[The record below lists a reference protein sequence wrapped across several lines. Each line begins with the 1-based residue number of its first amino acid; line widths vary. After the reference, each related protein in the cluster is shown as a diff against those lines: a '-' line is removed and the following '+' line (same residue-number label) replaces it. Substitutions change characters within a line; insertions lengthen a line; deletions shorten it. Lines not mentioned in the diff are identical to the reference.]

1 MTHLP
6 CLDHRRAGYRTA
18 VSNSTPPGWYPVPG
32 ADGTPGHERWW
43 DGNAWTNEVRPLQGG
58 VAGPLA
64 DAPTQTWQ
72 PSEQKPGYGYPGG
85 AAAPS
90 YGYPGQDA
98 APAAGYGYPAQ
109 DAYQGQNPYQGQG
122 GYPAQGAGYGYP
134 GPGYPPQGPAKSK
147 AGMIIGISVGVLAVG
162 GIVAGIMLSGGDPK
176 ADPTPNPTVTI
187 TQSDNPAPSPTPTR
201 PTTSPTVPVPKPLP
215 VLKTTVPDPQHA
227 ITVPVFEGWDAATD
241 SAHSTV
247 SLGSGRYTCPDGN
260 SCIRGQ
266 FSVGK
271 DTIQGATPKAAADA
285 AMPTYAGLIF
295 TGITSHTDSG
305 SGYVSVAGVLGYAT
319 RWHVRTSDGT
329 QGYVL
334 LAAVP
339 AKGGG
344 YVVFEGGVDDDPAAP
359 DSSVLDQI
367 LKGIKQDS
375 SSGSST

>member
-1 MTHLP
+1 M
-6 CLDHRRAGYRTA
+6 
-18 VSNSTPPGWYPVPG
+18 SNSTPPGWYPVQG

-43 DGNAWTNEVRPLQGG
+43 DGNAWTSEVRPLQGG
-58 VAGPLA
+58 VAGGLP

-72 PSEQKPGYGYPGG
+72 PSEQKPGYRYPGG
-85 AAAPS
+85 AQAPA
-90 YGYPGQDA
+90 YGYPGQDGA
-98 APAAGYGYPAQ
+98 QAPAYGYPGQEGAQ
-109 DAYQGQNPYQGQG
+109 APAYGYPGQEGYPGQAG
-122 GYPAQGAGYGYP
+122 YPGQPGYPAGQGAGYGYP
-134 GPGYPPQGPAKSK
+134 GPGYPPSPPAKNKS
-147 AGMIIGISVGVLAVG
+147 GVIIGISVAVLAVG
-162 GIVAGIMLSGGDPK
+162 GIIAGVMLTGGDPK
-176 ADPTPNPTVTI
+176 ADPTPNPTVTV
-187 TQSDNPAPSPTPTR
+187 TRGDGPSPSPTPTPTR
-201 PTTSPTVPVPKPLP
+201 PTTSPTAPAPKPAP

-247 SLGSGRYTCPDGN
+247 FLGTGRYTCADGN

-266 FSVGK
+266 FSIEK
-271 DTIQGATPKAAADA
+271 DTVQGTTPKAAADTTMA
-285 AMPTYAGLIF
+285 TYAGQIF

-329 QGYVL
+329 QGYVV

-359 DSSVLDQI
+359 DVSVLDQI
-367 LKGIKQDS
+367 LKGVKQDS
-375 SSGSST
+375 SSGSSA